1 LPPIIDAHHHI
12 WRQADLPWL
21 QGPTVPRIFGPYE
34 GIKRDYPI
42 DEYLQDIAGTGVVKS
57 IYVQANWPGDK
68 ALDEVAW
75 VQSVADASGWPHGI
89 VGFVDFLDDGA
100 PDLMRAQARVPLM
113 RGVRQQLH
121 WHDNPLY
128 RFAPRPDVMNEP
140 RFRKNL
146 ALLQDYGWPFEL
158 QIFAAQM
165 PDGARLAHDLP
176 GITFVLEHAG
186 MPEDWTPQGRTL
198 WRDGMR
204 RLADHRNVSTKLSA
218 FGTFLHRVDRQYIAD
233 VVSETV
239 DIFGADRCIW
249 GSNFPIEKLWASYR
263 DVFDAMMAAL
273 LPLSEDDRGLILSAN
288 AARIY
293 RLSP

>member
-1 LPPIIDAHHHI
+1 VPPIIDAHHHI
-12 WRQADLPWL
+12 WRQSDLRWL
-21 QGPTVPRIFGPYE
+21 QGPTVPRIFGPYD

-42 DEYLQDIAGTGVVKS
+42 EEYLTDIAGNGIVKS
-57 IYVQANWPGDK
+57 VYVQANWPTDK

-100 PDLMRAQARVPLM
+100 GDLMRTQARFPLM

-128 RFAPRPDVMNEP
+128 RFAPRPNLTDEP

-165 PDGARLAHDLP
+165 PGGAHLARDFP

-186 MPEDWTPQGRTL
+186 MPEDWAPQGQKL
-198 WRDGMR
+198 WREGMCQ
-204 RLADHRNVSTKLSA
+204 LAEHPNVKTKLSA
-218 FGTFLHRVDRQYIAD
+218 FGTFRHRVDHNYIAD
-233 VVSETV
+233 VVAETV

-263 DVFDAMMAAL
+263 EVLDAMMKAL
-273 LPLSEDDRGLILSAN
+273 APLSADDRTLILATN
-288 AARIY
+288 AAQVY
-293 RLSP
+293 KLNL